1 MCGRFNL
8 TATPEQII
16 ATFKL
21 QSLFVFQA
29 SYNITPGQ
37 EIIAIVPSDESVN
50 GDKHNQA
57 VQLFWGLIPSW
68 AKDRKISSHLIN
80 ARSETVAEKPSFRS
94 AFKHRRCLIPA
105 SGYFEWAQT
114 ENGKEAYHITRPDQQ
129 VFAFAGLWE
138 HWEQGSETVCSCTF
152 ITTAANEKM
161 QTIHNRMPV
170 VLEQKNYGHWL
181 DRSTSKET
189 LLSLFS
195 SDDAYSGMAAIPVSN
210 WVNNPRHNDVNCIKP
225 LSKL

>member
-94 AFKHRRCLIPA
+94 AFLKRRCLIPA
-105 SGYFEWAQT
+105 TGFFEWAQT
-114 ENGKEAYHITRPDQQ
+114 EQGKQAYHITRPAQEL
-129 VFAFAGLWE
+129 FAFAGLWE
-138 HWEQGSETVCSCTF
+138 HWEQDGDTVYSCTI
-152 ITTAANEKM
+152 ITTPANQLM
-161 QTIHNRMPV
+161 LPIHSRMPV
-170 VLEQKNYGHWL
+170 ILDPQNYQHWL
-181 DRSTSKET
+181 DRQTKKAT
-189 LLSLFS
+189 LQALLAL
-195 SDDAYSGMAAIPVSN
+195 DAYTEMNTIPVSN
-210 WVNNPRHNDVNCIKP
+210 WVNNPRHNDPNCTRP
-225 LSKL
+225 LT